1 MPCRIKIEQSIT
13 DVIEERTD
21 DYLDQPLTDAQLVA
35 NSVNADFGTN
45 VVSFSESG
53 TEILNREITIP
64 EELISEYYDNE
75 IALEKK
81 PKGRRTSTIPSTA
94 SPKTVA
100 VVKDFLKRIGVETKG
115 VNQVVVGGVPL
126 AANGVAVMAQ
136 HLVQVVNG
144 KEAQALPEEGM
155 HFAVE
160 ILEQKNSSLFNK
172 LMKEINSYQIYKDVL
187 AEYGTDPLYTTAD
200 GKPDI
205 RKLKKEAIAKV
216 LVETIINQNE
226 NTNESPEKIKQA
238 QTWWDQIIN
247 YLKELFLT
255 SGFDAAAMKILSG
268 EDIGTASDIK
278 SDSVYLQKSKQ
289 DEVIDNVLT
298 VHRSIS
304 KDTVKNPEGGE
315 EEKYFI
321 NGRQIKWRVSNLTKT
336 WFDKLN
342 ADNALTNSEYQNAV
356 NTLKADKGTDGH
368 HDLEYIHGL
377 FFDKDGNRRAVPL
390 DDEGYQSQLNPND
403 NTMYNLLKD
412 NYEERINTYP
422 EGTKILSEVTVYDP
436 KRDVAG
442 TIDYMA
448 VMPDG
453 KVDLLDWKFK
463 VINTDVYEDIPWYN
477 IASWNRQMGQY
488 KTILQNNYGIKS
500 NDFRQTMMVPIRAH
514 YTLGN
519 AKGNILPK
527 LDSIEIGDVDIKN
540 ITDDYLIPV
549 GLESQKTGVKKLD
562 KLLEKLNALYKKLSE
577 QKALPSEK
585 ANKNEQLNA
594 LFKAIRHLQ
603 MKQSIEPLL
612 DQAKTLNKQMEMI
625 MDKYTNTFQGKDK
638 SEFTDKQIDDFA
650 KEIHLAEE
658 VLDSY
663 QELNNELKFMFTGKE
678 LTEEEKALKE
688 DLRDVVE
695 DVRDYKSSIADM
707 YTEFTVDFIGGTE
720 TAEKIVKGLTKWF
733 GSTATIQLKG
743 LEDLYKKAN
752 KAFAYTG
759 MDVLKE
765 TKRLREIRDS
775 FTRLAT
781 AKGLTQKNMFNIIKK
796 ADKNELID
804 EFDPEFYSEMKK
816 RIQNKDYAWIKD
828 NIDVDAYETYL
839 DKKLEEELQ
848 RIESKPY
855 AGEERK
861 AAFAKESDIRKA
873 TDKYSI
879 NTDTSVGWLLYNDI
893 SKFPDREKWES
904 DEWKELHKPENKPA
918 LDFYNYIRE
927 RNELYASIGY
937 INNPQA
943 RKFLPWVRKS
953 FFENVVFDGKVT
965 IGEQFL
971 RNISI
976 DESDVGYGKID
987 PITGKPIDS
996 LPKYFTSEIE
1006 NASGD
1011 LFKTMELYNEMAI
1024 KFSYLSEIEN
1034 QGRAL
1039 IRLEKNKKA
1048 IATSVFGRTAIDEI
1062 TGELKINPNNTE
1074 NSNLVESMVKAII
1087 YQQKYIE
1094 SETFDQLLGKLGRT
1108 TEKINKTLGFKL
1120 LPENLENRQVSVNK
1134 SISTLNNFFQ
1144 VKTLGLNPLSS
1155 LSNLFGGK
1163 TQSLI
1168 NSGKYFTKS
1177 DFVSTEMWLLA
1188 NKMNGSDKQKML
1200 AALEYFLPFT
1210 HDYNRDNARKL
1221 SLNKIDDQ
1229 VIQDFLMVLM
1239 RKGEDAV
1246 QTTNFYAFLRNSI
1259 VQDGKVVNTR
1269 EYLRTTPEFEKMYE
1283 GTKEEREARSDR
1295 FEEEVK
1301 KLNASQGIINVGT
1314 VVNGEFVIPGVD
1326 QKDASVVELRR
1337 KVQQFSNDALG
1348 SASEE
1353 NKRTINMTVYGNSFM
1368 IFKNWIPRLVDVRMG
1383 GLKYNAASD
1392 AYEWGRMRTVTKII
1406 GDDFI
1411 KSIGRLTGTLTAS
1424 DKGIEYL
1431 RELYESKRTTY
1442 AQETGKTLE
1451 MTEDQFIEL
1460 VRQNVKNQLLDV
1472 LIYGTLFAI
1481 FWGLKANAPDD
1492 DEDPQVKNTYK
1503 FLLKATDKFKDEIGY
1518 FYDPSS
1524 LSSLVGSG
1532 IFPSIGLIND
1542 YKRLFSHTMTELYGL
1557 TVEDDELIESN
1568 KTIKYWLRTFPVLNQ
1583 GASMLPMF
1591 YPDLSK
1597 DLGIKMQGQYGFR

>member
-1 MPCRIKIEQSIT
+1 MACINPESPEFQEILATESNPMIAELLYDEKYSPPESENIA
-13 DVIEERTD
+13 
-21 DYLDQPLTDAQLVA
+21 P
-35 NSVNADFGTN
+35 TN
-45 VVSFSESG
+45 V
-53 TEILNREITIP
+53 
-64 EELISEYYDNE
+64 
-75 IALEKK
+75 
-81 PKGRRTSTIPSTA
+81 
-94 SPKTVA
+94 SPKTMA
-100 VVKDFLKRIGVETKG
+100 VVKDFLKRIGVTVKG
-115 VNQVVVGGVPL
+115 VNQIVVGGVPL
-126 AANGVAVMAQ
+126 DANGAAIMAQ
-136 HLVQVVNG
+136 NLVQVVNG
-144 KEAQALPEEGM
+144 REAQALPEEAM

-160 ILEQKNSSLFNK
+160 ILEQKNPGLFNQ

-187 AEYGTDPLYTTAD
+187 AEYGTDPLYTTPD

-226 NTNESPEKIKQA
+226 STNESPEKIKQS
-238 QTWWDQIIN
+238 QTWWDQIVN
-247 YLKELFLT
+247 YLKDLFLT

-268 EDIGTASDIK
+268 ESIGTVADIN

-298 VHRSIS
+298 VHRNIT
-304 KDTVKNPEGGE
+304 KQTVKNPEGGE

-336 WFDKLN
+336 WFDRLN
-342 ADNALTNSEYQNAV
+342 ADNALTDSEYQKAL

-368 HDLEYIHGL
+368 HDLEYIHSL
-377 FFDKDGNRRAVPL
+377 FFDKDGNRRAVEL
-390 DDEGYQSQLNPND
+390 DDNDYQSRLNPED
-403 NTMYNLLKD
+403 KTMYNLLKD

-422 EGTKILSEVTVYDP
+422 TDTRILSEVTVYDP

-463 VINTDVYEDIPWYN
+463 VINTDIYEDIPWYN

-488 KTILQNNYGIKS
+488 KTILQNNYGVKS

-519 AKGNILPK
+519 AKHSILPK
-527 LDSIEIGDVDIKN
+527 LERIEIGDVNIKN
-540 ITDDYLIPV
+540 ITNDYLIPV

-562 KLLEKLNALYKKLSE
+562 KLLEKLNALYKKLAE
-577 QKALPSEK
+577 QKVLPAEK

-625 MDKYTNTFQGKDK
+625 MDKYNTTFQGKDK
-638 SEFTDKQIDDFA
+638 SDFTDKQIDDFA

-663 QELNNELKFMFTGKE
+663 QELNNELKFMFQGKE
-678 LTEEEKALKE
+678 LTAEEKALKE
-688 DLRDVVE
+688 DLREVVE

-733 GSTATIQLKG
+733 GNTATIQLKG

-765 TKRLREIRDS
+765 NRRLRELRDS
-775 FTRLAT
+775 YVKWAT
-781 AKGLTQKNMFNIIKK
+781 SKGLTQKDMFNAIKK
-796 ADKNELID
+796 ANKNELID
-804 EFDPEFYSEMKK
+804 EYDPEFYSEMKK
-816 RIQNKDYAWIKD
+816 RIQLKDYAWIKD
-828 NIDVDAYETYL
+828 NIDVEAYEKYL
-839 DKKLEEELQ
+839 DKKLKEELQ

-861 AAFAKESDIRKA
+861 AAFAKESDIDKA
-873 TDKYSI
+873 TAKYSI
-879 NTDTSVGWLLYNDI
+879 NANNSVGWLLYNDI
-893 SKFPDREKWES
+893 IKFPNREKWES
-904 DEWKELHKPENKPA
+904 SEWKELHKPANKPA

-927 RNELYASIGY
+927 RNELYANIGY
-937 INNPQA
+937 ISNPQA

-953 FFENVVFDGKVT
+953 FFEKVAFDGKVT
-965 IGEQFL
+965 LGEQFL

-1006 NASGD
+1006 NESTD

-1048 IATSVFGRTAIDEI
+1048 IATSVFGRTSIDEI

-1074 NSNLVESMVKAII
+1074 NSKLVEDMVKSII
-1087 YQQKYIE
+1087 FQQKYIE
-1094 SETFDQLLGKLGRT
+1094 SETFDQLLGKLGKT
-1108 TEKINKTLGFKL
+1108 TNKINNTLGFKL

-1134 SISTLNNFFQ
+1134 AISTLNNFFQ

-1163 TQSLI
+1163 TQSWI
-1168 NSGKYFTKS
+1168 NSGKYFTKT

-1210 HDYNRDNARKL
+1210 HDYNQHNARKL
-1221 SLNKIDDQ
+1221 SMNKLDDQ
-1229 VIQDFLMVLM
+1229 AIQDFLMSLM

-1246 QTTNFYAFLRNSI
+1246 QTTNFFAFLRNSI
-1259 VQDGKVVNTR
+1259 VQDNKVVNTR
-1269 EYLRTTPEFEKMYE
+1269 EYLRSTPEYSNMYE
-1283 GTKEEREARSDR
+1283 GTQEERDSRSAR

-1301 KLNASQGIINVGT
+1301 RLNETQGIINVGS
-1314 VVNGEFVIPGVD
+1314 VVNGEFIIPGVD

-1353 NKRTINMTVYGNSFM
+1353 NKRAINMTVYGNSFM

-1406 GDDFI
+1406 SDDFL
-1411 KSIGRLTGTLTAS
+1411 KSIGRLHNTLVAN

-1431 RELYESKRTTY
+1431 KDLYETKRTSYT
-1442 AQETGKTLE
+1442 QETGKELD
-1451 MTEDQFIEL
+1451 MTADQFIDL
-1460 VRQNVKNQLLDV
+1460 VRQNVKNQLYDV
-1472 LIYGTLFAI
+1472 LIYGALFAI
-1481 FWGLKANAPDD
+1481 YWGLKANAPDD
-1492 DEDPQVKNTYK
+1492 DEDPEVKSRYK

-1518 FYDPSS
+1518 FYDPTS

-1557 TVEDDELIESN
+1557 SVGDDELVDSN
-1568 KTIKYWLRTFPVLNQ
+1568 QTVKYWLRTFPVLNQ
-1583 GASMLPMF
+1583 GASLLPLF